1 MLRHV
6 RYWGFGTNDQ
16 RREYYLRRVT
26 RCCTRAFH
34 IYKLRPVSVPIKLIR
49 STEYAGLESRDFHLQ
64 WRDLTTSEF
73 SVEVIEA
80 EHMQI
85 LFAPSVAKIADA
97 IISRRDQPT
106 VSP

>member
-1 MLRHV
+1 MFLHV
-6 RYWGFGTNDQ
+6 RYCSFGTDEQ
-16 RREYYLRRVT
+16 RREYYQQRVT
-26 RCCTRAFH
+26 RCCTRAFRS
-34 IYKLRPVSVPIKLIR
+34 YELRPVSAPIKLIR
-49 STEYAGLESRDFHLQ
+49 STQYAGLDSRNFHLQ

-73 SVEVIEA
+73 SIEVIEA

-97 IISRRDQPT
+97 IVSSRDRQK